1 VRAVRP
7 YRVTCPLPIALDAII
22 LNLSPTVTR
31 ISYAEATRIFS
42 FGQLEPSRPE
52 RVSLKRRPS
61 AITLDDWNHKEASAE
76 LERFSLGC
84 MAPVHAKRQP
94 AKENSRLI
102 PSICSGTA
110 LGVACASQC
119 RKIHTLMESN
129 GNRCVVTIYSVGRP
143 ICMALTS
150 GATPRNYHK

>member
-52 RVSLKRRPS
+52 RVSPKRRPS
-61 AITLDDWNHKEASAE
+61 ALTLDDWNQKEASAE
-76 LERFSLGC
+76 
-84 MAPVHAKRQP
+84 
-94 AKENSRLI
+94 
-102 PSICSGTA
+102 

-129 GNRCVVTIYSVGRP
+129 GNRGVVSIYFVGRP